1 MTVRLDTENLNPKS
15 LAGETFLAWPD
26 SEEENGFREDAKHVR
41 TRFNRALEEAESLL
55 SDERFSEEGHRQR
68 LAEPEGDLAKQRGWL
83 EEKRERIEKKLRQ
96 VEMERDRLSPFDD
109 PDSSD
114 ARAAV
119 REREIREKIE
129 GMDPVERRELLT
141 EAAESGRDEVVR
153 AALDAPGG
161 FSPVG
166 KATRNLVER
175 RAMKARHEEEVEELD
190 ERERH
195 LQRLHREV
203 KAATEIL
210 SDPDKLMDVA
220 EPAEEEAA

>member
-15 LAGETFLAWPD
+15 LGGETFLAWPD
-26 SEEENGFREDAKHVR
+26 SEEENGYREDAKQVR
-41 TRFNRALEEAESLL
+41 TRFNRAVEEAESLL

-68 LAEPEGDLAKQRGWL
+68 LAEPEGDLAKQKGWL
-83 EEKRERIEKKLRQ
+83 TEKRKRIEKKLRQ
-96 VEMERDRLSPFDD
+96 VEEERSRLSPFDPAD
-109 PDSSD
+109 HSD

-119 REREIREKIE
+119 REREIRSKLEE
-129 GMDPVERRELLT
+129 MEPVERRELLT
-141 EAAESGRDEVVR
+141 EAAESGQDEVVR

-166 KATRNLVER
+166 EATAQLVER
-175 RAMKARHEEEVEELD
+175 RAMEARHSEEVEELD

-210 SDPDKLMDVA
+210 NSPDRLMDVA
-220 EPAEEEAA
+220 APDEEA